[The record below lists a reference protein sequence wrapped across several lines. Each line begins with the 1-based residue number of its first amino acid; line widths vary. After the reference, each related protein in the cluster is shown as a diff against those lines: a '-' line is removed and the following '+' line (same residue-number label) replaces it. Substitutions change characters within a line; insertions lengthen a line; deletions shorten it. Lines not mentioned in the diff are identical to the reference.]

1 MSNKKRQF
9 SVAASPFNG
18 IKLELAVILVL
29 IVLISAGVSPFT
41 NSWGELFAWAF
52 GLTVVGACWVIFR
65 THLLLR
71 KLKEQ
76 SAAQVEELD

>member
-29 IVLISAGVSPFT
+29 IVLISAGISPFT
-41 NSWGELFAWAF
+41 NSWSELFVWAF
-52 GLTVVGACWVIFR
+52 GFSVLGACWIAFR

-71 KLKEQ
+71 KLKAQ
-76 SAAQVEELD
+76 SASQVDELD